1 MQAPNKKTMTE
12 IILLSQIFYPLEI
25 LAIKTD
31 FLWQLVFIFGGLA
44 GFFFLLIFF
53 FRNQLVARGRNLSN
67 RKSELTPLIR
77 NYLVQQAESATEN
90 ESDLLWMKMEIR
102 NFLNNPL
109 DRKVITEIMLEV
121 QRDGLPE
128 TRNQISALYQYFGL
142 HERALRQLES
152 RKWDKVSRAI
162 SELTE
167 MQVRQAYDA
176 IKEHVNSKN
185 SIVRKQAQLA
195 TVQLKEEGIQ
205 FFLDTARYPISQWQ
219 QVKILEILTSR
230 SENTVPRFRDWL
242 VSENQDVVLFALR
255 LIRVFRQM
263 DASQALLMFLNHKSE
278 RIQVAA
284 VECIGEFKYDPA
296 RWALRSR
303 YEKGSTELKIHILDA
318 LQAIGNSEDI
328 PWLDQ
333 QARLDSSFL
342 ARSKARLVVNA
353 LQPVVGLTEMG
364 IQGELELW
372 SRESPDN
379 EIERHLEPPVENP
392 SEGEITEDLF
402 SSEPLLVH
410 TLKPDFSSVLRPY
423 NRDDVKTTAE
433 EGLEGFLTETPED
446 LTIEAWTEEHEQ
458 VFGDCIIEELLDIL
472 NSVPARVASEQAS
485 SEFLPRVVNT
495 AQNFPG
501 KVPGQN
507 LPEWVRELEVEV
519 ELLSGATGYA
529 GILREILLEELRETE
544 RVLETEFIPGTGGAP
559 PVEQTEEEPLD
570 DGDFTH
576 MLFPE
581 FEVDTEDIHLA
592 EKSPGE
598 HSGRSQGATEFSCSS
613 IFQEFFRSY
622 DTESKLILMDQIHA
636 VGGKKELLFLR
647 GLFEDP
653 DHRIRAGA
661 RKEHALLSK
670 KLNINA
676 GPGETIEPPAVWTP
690 LAEAEKSNPPELV
703 DDASEIEDLNFSP
716 DQDFKIQEKGDLDKD
731 LHPESENG
739 YNRFLNYLKGTKNNA
754 DA

>member
-1 MQAPNKKTMTE
+1 M
-12 IILLSQIFYPLEI
+12 
-25 LAIKTD
+25 
-31 FLWQLVFIFGGLA
+31 
-44 GFFFLLIFF
+44 
-53 FRNQLVARGRNLSN
+53 AREQDLSN
-67 RKSELTPLIR
+67 RKRELTPLIR
-77 NYLVQQAESATEN
+77 NYLLQQVESAKEN

-142 HERALRQLES
+142 HHRALRQLES

-185 SIVRKQAQLA
+185 SVVRKQAQLA

-205 FFLDTARYPISQWQ
+205 FFLDTVRYPISQWQ
-219 QVKILEILTSR
+219 QVKILEILTSK
-230 SENTVPRFRDWL
+230 SKFTVPRFRDWL
-242 VSENQDVVLFALR
+242 VSENQDVVLFALS

-284 VECIGEFKYDPA
+284 VECIGDFKYDPA
-296 RWALRSR
+296 RWSLRSR
-303 YEKGSTELKIHILDA
+303 YEKASTDLKIHILDA
-318 LQAIGNSEDI
+318 LQAIGNSGDI
-328 PWLDQ
+328 SWLDQ
-333 QARLDSSFL
+333 QASLDSSFL
-342 ARSKARLVVNA
+342 VRSKARLVVNA

-364 IQGELELW
+364 IQGKLERW
-372 SRESPDN
+372 APESPDTT
-379 EIERHLEPPVENP
+379 IERLLDPPVENP

-410 TLKPDFSSVLRPY
+410 TLKPDFSTVLRPH
-423 NRDDVKTTAE
+423 NPDDIKTTDE
-433 EGLEGFLTETPED
+433 EGLEGFLAETPGD
-446 LTIEAWTEEHEQ
+446 LTFEAWTEEHEQ

-472 NSVPARVASEQAS
+472 NSEPARDAPEQA
-485 SEFLPRVVNT
+485 SEFLPWVMNT
-495 AQNFPG
+495 AQNSPE
-501 KVPGQN
+501 KVAGQN

-544 RVLETEFIPGTGGAP
+544 RVLETEFIPGTGGGSP
-559 PVEQTEEEPLD
+559 PEQKEEEALEE
-570 DGDFTH
+570 GDFTN
-576 MLFPE
+576 MMFPE
-581 FEVDTEDIHLA
+581 FEVDSGEIHLA
-592 EKSPGE
+592 EKSKGE
-598 HSGRSQGATEFSCSS
+598 HSGKNQGMTELSCVS
-613 IFQEFFRSY
+613 IFHEFFRSY

-653 DHRIRAGA
+653 NHRIRAGA

-670 KLNINA
+670 KLNMNA
-676 GPGETIEPPAVWTP
+676 VPGETKESAVWTP
-690 LAEAEKSNPPELV
+690 AAEPEKNNPSGPV
-703 DDASEIEDLNFSP
+703 DEASEFEELNFSP
-716 DQDFKIQEKGDLDKD
+716 DQDFKIQDKGDSGKD

-739 YNRFLNYLKGTKNNA
+739 YNRFLNYLKGTKNDI